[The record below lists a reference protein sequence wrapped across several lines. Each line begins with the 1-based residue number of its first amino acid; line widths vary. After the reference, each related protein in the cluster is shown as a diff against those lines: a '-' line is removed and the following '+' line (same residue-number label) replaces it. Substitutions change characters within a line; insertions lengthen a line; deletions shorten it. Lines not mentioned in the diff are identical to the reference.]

1 MADLGPLDLSAAQGR
16 STIVVDREGRLLRPF
31 ATPEGR
37 WRLPIEPADV
47 DPRYIAMLKAYED
60 VRFDSHPGVDPLAS
74 LRAAGQFLRSGR
86 VVSGGSTLSMQVAR
100 LLEPRDE
107 RSFRAKLRQMV
118 RAVQLERRF
127 DKSEILRLYLT
138 LAPFGGNLEGARA
151 ASLSYFGREPK
162 RLSFGEAALLV
173 ALPQAPETRRPDRFG
188 ENARRARDRVLDRAV
203 ARGVLTEAEARAAKA
218 EPIPSERR
226 GFPMLAAH
234 AAEAAVAER
243 PGEPVQR
250 LSLDGHLQA
259 SLEALAAE
267 RVASI

>member
-1 MADLGPLDLSAAQGR
+1 MTSDPSLALRSRGLRVAALALACAASLGGFALWRAVEDLGPLDLSKAQAR
-16 STIVVDREGRLLRPF
+16 STIVVDRDGRLLRPF

-37 WRLPIEPADV
+37 WRLPVEPADV

-60 VRFDSHPGVDPLAS
+60 SRFDTHPGIDLLAS
-74 LRAAGQFLRSGR
+74 LRAAGQFVRSGR

-127 DKSEILRLYLT
+127 DKTEILRLYLT

-162 RLSFGEAALLV
+162 RLSLG
-173 ALPQAPETRRPDRFG
+173 RRPCSSPCRSLPKPAAPTASG
-188 ENARRARDRVLDRAV
+188 RSPARHATGCSTGPL
-203 ARGVLTEAEARAAKA
+203 
-218 EPIPSERR
+218 
-226 GFPMLAAH
+226 LAA
-234 AAEAAVAER
+234 
-243 PGEPVQR
+243 
-250 LSLDGHLQA
+250 S
-259 SLEALAAE
+259 
-267 RVASI
+267 